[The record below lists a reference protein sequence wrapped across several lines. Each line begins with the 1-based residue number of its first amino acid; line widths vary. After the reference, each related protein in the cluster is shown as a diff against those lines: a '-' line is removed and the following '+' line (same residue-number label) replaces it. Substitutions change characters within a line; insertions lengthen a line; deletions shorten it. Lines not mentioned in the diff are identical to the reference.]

1 MILNQFVIRNLYFF
15 VNIMAGGRLPN
26 NKNDAVVIKM

>member
-15 VNIMAGGRLPN
+15 CQYNGWGRLPN